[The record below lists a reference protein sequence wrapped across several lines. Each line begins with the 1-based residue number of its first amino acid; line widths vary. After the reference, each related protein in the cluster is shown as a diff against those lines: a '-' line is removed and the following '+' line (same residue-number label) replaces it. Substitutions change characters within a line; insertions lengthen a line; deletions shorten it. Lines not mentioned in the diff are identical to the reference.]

1 MVYKTEA
8 IVLSKLNYSESS
20 LIVKAYT
27 RDFGLQS
34 YILRSPRKPNAN
46 AKAQHFQPLGLLE
59 LEISQTPGAKLHSI
73 KSSRQVGGAYLAGGD
88 MIRTSLAI
96 FMAEVLNLSVKD
108 SSPNEQLFD
117 YLKETILSLFA
128 FVEQGGDVDAAS
140 LADFHLHFLFDL
152 ATLLG
157 FQPNDNYS
165 EEKSLFDLQAGEFV
179 PSNAQGICAD
189 RETSRLI
196 HLFLSSDFASP
207 TVKITSHRTQRR
219 RLLDAMAKFYSI
231 HVTMGRQIRSHEI
244 LSLVIG

>member
-8 IVLSKLNYSESS
+8 IVFSRLNYSETS

-34 YILRSPRKPNAN
+34 YILRSPRKPN

-73 KSSRQVGGAYLAGGD
+73 KSSRQVGGAYLACGD

-108 SSPNEQLFD
+108 SLPNTQLFD
-117 YLKETILSLFA
+117 YLKETILFLFA
-128 FVEQGGDVDAAS
+128 SDEGNDNEDAAS

-157 FQPNDNYS
+157 FRPNDNYS
-165 EEKSLFDLQAGEFV
+165 ERRPLFDLQAGEFV
-179 PSNAQGICAD
+179 FSNVQGCCSD
-189 RETSRLI
+189 REASLLI
-196 HLFLSSDFASP
+196 HLFLQSDFANP
-207 TVKITSHRTQRR
+207 TLKITSNRIVRCK
-219 RLLDAMAKFYSI
+219 LLDEMTKFYSI
-231 HVTMGRQIRSHEI
+231 HITLGRQIRSHEI